1 LISMNEKELREV
13 GPKGAN
19 DLKRAMG
26 DPQYV
31 PVVWIQENILYLL
44 IFLYSVLRLMPRI

>member
-1 LISMNEKELREV
+1 LISMNEKELRGV